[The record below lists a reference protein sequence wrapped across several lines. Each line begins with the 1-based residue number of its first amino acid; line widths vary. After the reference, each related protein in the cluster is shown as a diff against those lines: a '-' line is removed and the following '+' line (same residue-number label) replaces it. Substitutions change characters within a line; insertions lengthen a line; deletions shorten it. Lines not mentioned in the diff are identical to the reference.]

1 MVCKYVCKKPPKILY
16 LSDWIRDLYILSIPR
31 KWEDIP
37 VSAVLFFRRLS
48 SVPGGRAAKASS
60 VGANTVKGPGPEK
73 DTSVQSKSLCM
84 TGRQLKIA

>member
-1 MVCKYVCKKPPKILY
+1 M
-16 LSDWIRDLYILSIPR
+16 
-31 KWEDIP
+31 
-37 VSAVLFFRRLS
+37 SAVLFFRRLS

-73 DTSVQSKSLCM
+73 DTSVQSKCLCM